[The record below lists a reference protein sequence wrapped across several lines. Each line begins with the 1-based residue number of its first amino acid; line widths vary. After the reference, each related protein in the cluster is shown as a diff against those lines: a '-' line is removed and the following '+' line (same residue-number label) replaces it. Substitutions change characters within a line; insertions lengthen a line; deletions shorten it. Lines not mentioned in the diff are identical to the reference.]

1 VSKLKW
7 YTQIT
12 YFKWDYS

>member
-12 YFKWDYS
+12 YFKWD